1 MSATAVTS
9 AVNHRRIRRA
19 RAWLES
25 RELAEEVVIVGA
37 SLDAANELGRRV
49 AKEKGAAFGWHR
61 ITLSRLAA
69 AIAAPALATLGLVTL
84 SRLGTEAI
92 VARVVHRLKAEG
104 GLSRYHA
111 VAATPGF
118 PRAVAGVIAELRL
131 AKSPPDAIGS
141 VTPDLGPLI
150 GAYEAESTG
159 RACSHLPRRPRA
171 AIAPT
176 GIA

>member
-61 ITLSRLAA
+61 ITLSQLAA

-104 GLSRYHA
+104 EMSRYPRCRSQSFSLRCA
-111 VAATPGF
+111 V
-118 PRAVAGVIAELRL
+118 
-131 AKSPPDAIGS
+131 
-141 VTPDLGPLI
+141 
-150 GAYEAESTG
+150 
-159 RACSHLPRRPRA
+159 
-171 AIAPT
+171 
-176 GIA
+176 